1 MDRLEDVILSTL
13 AEIQENV
20 PQKEETKPSVAK
32 EKEKQDIQPKISQEK
47 QIQTQT
53 ESKEYLP
60 PQKEKKSILLNKENF
75 YKDVTAK
82 NAINNDSELL
92 FLNSLRE
99 RMLVLFEGFQAPNN
113 TALESKID
121 LTLNFLEYVLASI
134 DDRIEKVKGK

>member
-32 EKEKQDIQPKISQEK
+32 EKEKQDIQPKISDEK
-47 QIQTQT
+47 QIKTQT